1 MCVCVGNACRTRVI
15 GKLVRGFS
23 SPAEAERHYF
33 TPSSSS
39 QLPVESANSGESHP
53 TASTSNQAGSPLQAD
68 QNAHFQRSDQDPLA
82 KASPP
87 ERMRIISVLFSECLQ
102 DQAVRIMPQDFLQL
116 VVSCLN
122 NFHDRKRSNVIYFLA
137 KGIGTLRSDG
147 SDTVFPLKRMPFGLV
162 EYAANFFVA
171 KSLQQVCSVSVCAC
185 VCVCKCA
192 VYV

>member
-1 MCVCVGNACRTRVI
+1 MI
-15 GKLVRGFS
+15 GKLVREFS

-33 TPSSSS
+33 TPLSSS
-39 QLPVESANSGESHP
+39 QLPVESAKSGESHP
-53 TASTSNQAGSPLQAD
+53 TTSSSNQAGNPMQAD
-68 QNAHFQRSDQDPLA
+68 QNAHSQRSDQDPLSACRSAIA
-82 KASPP
+82 KASPS

-102 DQAVRIMPQDFLQL
+102 DQAVRMRMPQDFLQL
-116 VVSCLN
+116 VASCLN
-122 NFHDRKRSNVIYFLA
+122 NLHDHKRSNVIYFLA

-185 VCVCKCA
+185 V
-192 VYV
+192 